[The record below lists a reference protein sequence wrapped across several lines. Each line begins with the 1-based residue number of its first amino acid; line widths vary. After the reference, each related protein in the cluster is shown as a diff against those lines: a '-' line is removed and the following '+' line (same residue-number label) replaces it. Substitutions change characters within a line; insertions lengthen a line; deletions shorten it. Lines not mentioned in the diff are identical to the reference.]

1 MQYTQKTIKK
11 LDLELYILG
20 DDGDLAGEEITEY
33 VQDIHN
39 ISGGWLGFKSS
50 FEAEQYLMGIAFDDV
65 PYVPVKLDLAKIS
78 HAIEEVLEKAY
89 DILPLEE
96 IDIVVVPTIHPVV
109 LERFEGVAG
118 YTSNHKTI
126 LLNLAHDN
134 SFTQKELKARLA
146 QMYNH
151 LFLRDKWN
159 TLLDSIINEGLAMH
173 FAKRLVKGY
182 AHPYESVL
190 TEGQQSKIL
199 GQIKQYLN
207 SSDQKAYDEL
217 FLGEGEFPFGAGYSI
232 GYKLVE
238 MFQKAEPTKNW
249 QEIMKLDPHYITVR
263 ALGKKEL

>member
-1 MQYTQKTIKK
+1 MRYTQKTIDN

-20 DDGDLAGEEITEY
+20 DDGDLAGEEIPEY

-39 ISGGWLGFKSS
+39 ISGGWLGFNTP
-50 FEAEQYLMGIAFDDV
+50 FEAEQYLTGIAFDDV
-65 PYVPVKLDLAKIS
+65 PYVPVKLDYAKVT
-78 HAIEEVLEKAY
+78 HAIEEVLEKVQT
-89 DILPLEE
+89 ILPIEE
-96 IDIVVVPTIHPVV
+96 IDVVVIPTIHPIV
-109 LERFEGVAG
+109 LEKFNGVAG

-146 QMYNH
+146 QMFNH
-151 LFLRDKWN
+151 LFLRDQWK

-173 FAKRLVKGY
+173 FAKRIVKGY
-182 AHPYESVL
+182 SHPYESVL
-190 TEGQQSKIL
+190 TEGQQTKIL

-217 FLGEGEFPFGAGYSI
+217 FLGEGEFPFGAGYAI

-238 MFQKAEPTKNW
+238 MFQEAEPTKNW
-249 QEIMKLDPHYITVR
+249 QEIMQLDPHYITVR